1 MSTIAID
8 KCLTRGLQA
17 SLALTPI
24 EDGKLRYTTDTG
36 RCYLDFKDDE
46 GNLKRVRITD
56 VEFDYTEEQILALTS
71 YKQKLYIAA
80 DTAAAFY
87 NIGGTWQR
95 VGGVTLAKD
104 SSDKNYVLWF
114 SSEDGDQPL
123 YNTGLT
129 YNPST
134 NTISVDHIV
143 VQSVTVGNMTI
154 TETVT
159 DENDYLVD
167 FVINA

>member
-1 MSTIAID
+1 MSTVILD
-8 KCLTRGLQA
+8 NCLTRGLQA

-36 RCYLDFKDDE
+36 RCYLDFKDED
-46 GNLKRVRITD
+46 GTLKRVRITD
-56 VEFDYTEEQILALTS
+56 VEFDYTESQILNLTN

-80 DTAAAFY
+80 DTAACYY
-87 NIGGTWQR
+87 NINGTWKR
-95 VGGVTLAKD
+95 VGGVTLTKD

-114 SSEDGDQPL
+114 SSEDGVEPL

-134 NTISVDHIV
+134 NTISVSNIV
-143 VQSVTVGNMTI
+143 VETATIGNMTI
-154 TETVT
+154 TTSITE
-159 DENDYLVD
+159 ERDYLVD
-167 FVINA
+167 FEINA